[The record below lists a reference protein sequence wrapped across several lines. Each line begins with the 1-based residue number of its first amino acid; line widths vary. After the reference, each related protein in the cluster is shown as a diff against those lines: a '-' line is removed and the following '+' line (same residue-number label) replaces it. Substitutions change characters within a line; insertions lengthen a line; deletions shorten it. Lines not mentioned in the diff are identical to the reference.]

1 MHRVKF
7 NDYAELLSDD
17 LNNNNAYL
25 YNGLITTIADF
36 IAANDCVSGLEVTAQ
51 AVPDMT
57 VYVKAGRIYQDGY
70 QGFLEADLTTPLTIA
85 PASANQPRIDLICA
99 KYEEVEDE
107 PEIRNVMTD
116 VVSRNITQVEVKT
129 RIASS
134 IAFQVVGGT
143 AAAEPTVPTTPEGWV
158 ALAKV
163 TIPANTSVI
172 QQSNIVDM
180 RPKIINIYQHDHSG
194 GANGAKL
201 DYNNLENLPD
211 LSVFKGA
218 TTSNNGTKGMVPAPA
233 KGNNNRY
240 LKSDATWG
248 EIDTMKGATSS
259 AAGAAGLVPA
269 PAAGENDEFLRGDG
283 TWQPINTM
291 KGASASAAGAAGLVP
306 APAKG
311 EDDEFLRGDG
321 TWQPISNMK
330 GASSNAAG
338 ASGLVPAPA
347 KGDQNKALFGD
358 ATYKQVVQKVNGVA
372 ADNEGDVS
380 LRNALYCH
388 DASEFMEELGTAG
401 WNSKGVYAVTFTN
414 TDNFPQKPSNSYFAL
429 FNLAETSNNGYAIQ
443 MLLNV
448 INGDLYTRGTNNQ
461 AELDE
466 VPFKRL
472 AFYSEVLAALP
483 VGTILPFAGSSIPTG
498 FLACNGAGV
507 RATTY
512 ANLYAVIGNTYGGD
526 STTFNLPQI
535 EDNRF
540 LEFSSARGTKHNAGL
555 PNITGSYPRCPHEE
569 NLYQE
574 PTGAFGMAGP
584 SPEIPGTSSESS
596 NTRGLSFDASR
607 SNSIYGG
614 STTVQPKSLTVR
626 AIIKY

>member
-25 YNGLITTIADF
+25 YNGLITTISDF

-57 VYVKAGRIYQDGY
+57 VYVKSGRIYQNGY
-70 QGFLEADLTTPLTIA
+70 QGLLEADLTTPLTIA
-85 PASANQPRIDLICA
+85 PASSNQPRIDLICA

-107 PEIRNVMTD
+107 PEIRNVLTD
-116 VVSRNITQVEVKT
+116 VVSRNVSQVEVKT

-163 TIPANTSVI
+163 TVPANTSVI

-180 RPKIINIYQHDHSG
+180 RPEIINIYQHDHSG

-201 DYNNLENLPD
+201 DYNNLNNLPD
-211 LSVFKGA
+211 LSDFTGA
-218 TTSNNGTKGMVPAPA
+218 TAEAAGKRGMVPAPA
-233 KGNNNRY
+233 
-240 LKSDATWG
+240 A
-248 EIDTMKGATSS
+248 
-259 AAGAAGLVPA
+259 
-269 PAAGENDEFLRGDG
+269 
-283 TWQPINTM
+283 
-291 KGASASAAGAAGLVP
+291 
-306 APAKG
+306 
-311 EDDEFLRGDG
+311 
-321 TWQPISNMK
+321 
-330 GASSNAAG
+330 
-338 ASGLVPAPA
+338 
-347 KGDQNKALFGD
+347 GDQNKALFGNKS
-358 ATYKQVVQKVNGVA
+358 YKSVVQSINGVV

-414 TDNFPQKPSNSYFAL
+414 TDNFPQKPSPYCVV
-429 FNLAETSNNGYAIQ
+429 FNLAETPNNGYAIQ
-443 MLLNV
+443 IAVNIL
-448 INGDLYTRGTNNQ
+448 NGDIYVRGTNNQ
-461 AELDE
+461 KEIDD
-466 VPFKRL
+466 VPFEKLVRNNELL
-472 AFYSEVLAALP
+472 AMLP
-483 VGTILPFAGSSIPTG
+483 IGTILPFAGGTIPYG
-498 FLACNGAGV
+498 FLATNGAAV
-507 RATTY
+507 SRTTY
-512 ANLYAVIGNTYGGD
+512 SALFSAIGTTYGSGD
-526 STTFNLPQI
+526 GSTTFNLPLI

-540 LEFSSARGTKHNAGL
+540 LEFASTAGTKKNAGL
-555 PNITGSYPRCPHEE
+555 PNITGTFRYDVYATDR
-569 NLYQE
+569 
-574 PTGAFGMAGP
+574 TGAFSTGSANDFRTGA
-584 SPEIPGTSSESS
+584 SQTGTIGQDIQ
-596 NTRGLSFDASR
+596 TVFDASD